1 MINER
6 EQRRHSCVLV
16 DIVTKRHWKIYIRN
30 LKQSSK
36 ITQFVHVCSILHVQI
51 PIKKAQYHWP
61 DHCLYPNIQCMST
74 MLTLV
79 PSVPLSQSFQKTNEI
94 VSVFFWEGGGVSCF
108 WIYFF
113 WFRYGYD
120 FLWKLPCKSVLN
132 RCFQI
137 LKCSMGVM
145 SVVSSSITY
154 QPLYIF
160 PFT

>member
-94 VSVFFWEGGGVSCF
+94 VSVFFGRGGGCRAFEFISSGFDTDTISSENSPVN
-108 WIYFF
+108 
-113 WFRYGYD
+113 
-120 FLWKLPCKSVLN
+120 L
-132 RCFQI
+132 
-137 LKCSMGVM
+137 
-145 SVVSSSITY
+145 SSIAV
-154 QPLYIF
+154 F
-160 PFT
+160 KF